1 MPVISTKG
9 APLSGLEREDCGW
22 WIDHRADP
30 LAAVLAQ
37 AMALPRQ
44 ALKAMGD
51 KGCAW
56 MARDSSWD
64 RVACDMLGVYL

>member
-1 MPVISTKG
+1 MASTARPRCYRTEALAAGMPVISTKG

-37 AMALPRQ
+37 AMALPVETVQ
-44 ALKAMGD
+44 
-51 KGCAW
+51 
-56 MARDSSWD
+56 
-64 RVACDMLGVYL
+64 RVTEIIKS